1 VRYGGAHGTYMVR
14 RTYACVCCVQ
24 EEILEEM
31 SLRIAYAL
39 EVETC
44 ERLSGWRR
52 IAVKHMARGHIRT
65 VVRTSEFFRVIERT
79 IQYV

>member
-1 VRYGGAHGTYMVR
+1 MVLMWLGVRTLVYVAYKTRFYI
-14 RTYACVCCVQ
+14 
-24 EEILEEM
+24 EEV

-52 IAVKHMARGHIRT
+52 IAV
-65 VVRTSEFFRVIERT
+65 
-79 IQYV
+79 

>member
-1 VRYGGAHGTYMVR
+1 MRYGGAQGDFVWLGVR
-14 RTYACVCCVQ
+14 THVYVAVQ
-24 EEILEEM
+24 EEILEEV

-52 IAVKHMARGHIRT
+52 IAV
-65 VVRTSEFFRVIERT
+65 
-79 IQYV
+79 